1 MIEELRKHI
10 VKLKN
15 TPYAILM
22 NDENFRV
29 LSTECNIGSALV
41 WLPNYK
47 SVYGIPII
55 IDEEYPL
62 KAVTEDEFRNIYK
75 AS

>member
-10 VKLKN
+10 TELKDP
-15 TPYAILM
+15 PYAIIM
-22 NDENFRV
+22 NAENFRI
-29 LSTECNIGSALV
+29 LSEKSHIGSALV

-47 SVYGIPII
+47 SVYGIPIV
-55 IDEEYPL
+55 IDEEYPI
-62 KAVTEDEFRNIYK
+62 KAVTEAEFHNLYK